1 MSANLACSL
10 RDMLLQL
17 LLRPFCKPF
26 VIEFLSMCMNSC
38 SDFWQYFE
46 PEREHMPQN
55 CSADVQVVMAHI
67 DEVFS
72 GENATAIQEIKELFG
87 MGDMTHLDDVAGAR
101 M

>member
-1 MSANLACSL
+1 MLPQLSL
-10 RDMLLQL
+10 R
-17 LLRPFCKPF
+17 PSCKPF
-26 VIEFLSMCMNSC
+26 VIEFLNMCMNPC

-55 CSADVQVVMAHI
+55 CSADVQVVIAHI